1 MGRGWLPRENP
12 SRGWSFC
19 VSPRP
24 LGFRFL
30 TPIQK
35 ARSRI
40 CGVGSRKEQPQVVA
54 KQFFMWG
61 EESMTVSDSWGCSFN
76 VLYNKLY
83 LSHWTRYGPEGNGCL
98 TQKTTEVFQIWV
110 YFYAGVHSRMSETTS
125 DLMCRLLGIP
135 HCEEV
140 HSLAKRYSGGIS
152 LETHSA
158 VGHLYHWAVQRKRQG
173 ELLSVHCFAL
183 QVNVSIYVLSVVF
196 TWNKK

>member
-1 MGRGWLPRENP
+1 
-12 SRGWSFC
+12 
-19 VSPRP
+19 
-24 LGFRFL
+24 
-30 TPIQK
+30 
-35 ARSRI
+35 
-40 CGVGSRKEQPQVVA
+40 
-54 KQFFMWG
+54 
-61 EESMTVSDSWGCSFN
+61 
-76 VLYNKLY
+76 
-83 LSHWTRYGPEGNGCL
+83 
-98 TQKTTEVFQIWV
+98 
-110 YFYAGVHSRMSETTS
+110 MSETTS

-196 TWNKK
+196 T